1 MESITIRGLALHID
15 IDPEGTGSTK
25 EKALRAI
32 RLINQLLEREMPDAR
47 AYLFG
52 EESVVVQTSDRTPV

>member
-25 EKALRAI
+25 EKAMRAI
-32 RLINQLLEREMPDAR
+32 RIINQVLEREMPHSR

-52 EESVVVQTSDRTPV
+52 EESVVVQTSENTPV